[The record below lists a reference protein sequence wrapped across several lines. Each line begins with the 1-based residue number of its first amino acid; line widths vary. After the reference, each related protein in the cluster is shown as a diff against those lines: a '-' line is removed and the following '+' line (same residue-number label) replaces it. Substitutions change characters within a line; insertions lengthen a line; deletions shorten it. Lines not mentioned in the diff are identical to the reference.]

1 MYSQSEEN
9 YLKAIFLLA
18 KGTNKIVNTNQL
30 AKKLQTKA
38 SSITDMV
45 KKLSD
50 KDLVDY
56 QKYKGASLTKGGE
69 KIALSIL
76 RKHRLWETFLVEKLN
91 FSWDR
96 VHEIAEQLEHIQS
109 DELVD
114 NLDAF
119 LDFPKTDPHGDP
131 IPDKEGNILHRERQ
145 VLSTLPIGSKVVLVG
160 LKNSSDDF
168 LRYLDN
174 RNLSL
179 GDMMEIMDVEAY
191 DQSLQIKKNEN
202 IFILSESAANN
213 LLVKNQAQ

>member
-145 VLSTLPIGSKVVLVG
+145 VLSTLPIGSKVVLMG

-191 DQSLQIKKNEN
+191 DQSLQIKKSEN

>member
-191 DQSLQIKKNEN
+191 DQSLQIKKNES

-213 LLVKNQAQ
+213 LLVKNQEQ

>member
-191 DQSLQIKKNEN
+191 DQSLQIKKNES